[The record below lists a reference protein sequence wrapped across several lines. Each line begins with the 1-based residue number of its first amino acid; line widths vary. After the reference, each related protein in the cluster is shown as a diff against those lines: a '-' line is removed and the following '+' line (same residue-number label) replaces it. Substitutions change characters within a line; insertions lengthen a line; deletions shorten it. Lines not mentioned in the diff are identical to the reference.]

1 MSHSAA
7 APIFSSKI
15 LGGAAGLAMGPI
27 AQAIA
32 ALYGVA
38 SEFNAFLDRHIEDMK
53 SSNNAT
59 VSRTGRILEMAK
71 YGFGLGYISSVTIMA
86 AGQLLLGNPLAAMST
101 VASVAALSNPIAL
114 TCAAV
119 GAILYGWSALDDKE
133 KNAILDQLARGLNL
147 GVELIKSVIA
157 FVINTAKEVMDSK
170 AIKDLK
176 AYIADKA
183 ALFGRSLSDVTH

>member
-133 KNAILDQLARGLNL
+133 KNAILDQLARGLDL

>member
-1 MSHSAA
+1 
-7 APIFSSKI
+7 
-15 LGGAAGLAMGPI
+15 
-27 AQAIA
+27 
-32 ALYGVA
+32 
-38 SEFNAFLDRHIEDMK
+38 
-53 SSNNAT
+53 
-59 VSRTGRILEMAK
+59 MAK

-176 AYIADKA
+176 AYIADKV